1 MFYQSIIKSICWT
14 TFFLFF
20 QLALLAQQETYPCAA
35 SEMQRLR
42 FEKDPTLLQR
52 QLALDQTI
60 HQHIQRQNAQPEL
73 RNSAVFTIP
82 VVVHI
87 IHQNGSENISDA
99 LVQSAIQ
106 HLNDAFAHQGYYGT
120 AGKGTNIPIQFCLAQ
135 RNPNNQA
142 TNGITRDVSGLTT
155 LEMET
160 DDAALKNLNRWDPRQ
175 YVNIWVVRDINSKA
189 HGSGVAGYAYYASA
203 HGASFDGIVCE
214 ARYFGNTPEND
225 VVLIHEVGHYL
236 NLYHTFEGG
245 CTNNNCELE
254 GDRVCDTPPDQA
266 KHTGCVYNSCNTDTD
281 DTRAVNPLK
290 ADVNDLTEN
299 YLDYSPFSCQ
309 HAFTPGQSVRML
321 AALQTVRAS
330 LLDSPGCLPPCTQP
344 IAADMVVPSNL
355 VVGTPVT
362 FTFNGSGATRYEWK
376 LNGTVFSSQQN
387 PSYTFTQAGI
397 FTLEVIARNGD
408 LNCWSKKQIPIN
420 VLCNAAADFTPKL
433 MVVQRGSSLT
443 FTSTSTGANQYEWS
457 VNGAIV
463 GAGTTYSHTFGTDGD
478 YAIQLK
484 ASNASCSSIS
494 IGRVVVNRPCRG
506 DTAGQDF
513 PCPEICDN
521 DIDDNGD
528 GLVDCA
534 DPTCK
539 CEECRQLPDG
549 VITALDSIQCLGDS
563 LKVYLNVCNKGR
575 GVLRSSTPIAFYK
588 TDPTNSNA
596 TPLAGLKTL
605 GINLLPDSCT
615 SRSFVIKA
623 PGNNPIFVVLND
635 DYRRPRPYVLERYL
649 SEQYPECNYRNNRFQ
664 FTYNSPQT
672 PKLDLGPDQLTCA
685 NSVTLLRVPA
695 GFARYRWFDGSTD
708 STFTAF
714 SPGTYWVDVWDA
726 CGNQYSDSIQLKL
739 QALGDVELGADRN
752 ICAGDTLHL
761 SIAGFTQLKWW
772 PATGLNCDTCKSII
786 AKPDTTTRYYM
797 TARRGNCFAGDSV
810 LITVNAQPK
819 VDLGP
824 DRAFCSDTTWQ
835 LIGPLVPSLSYRWN
849 TGATTPSINVNQTGA
864 YALEVRN
871 AAGCNARD
879 TAKLTFI
886 SNFSFDLGMDTTLCT
901 GKSIRLPLKSI
912 DATAYRWSTGEQS
925 ASIEIREPGLYIL
938 EGTKDNCSWRD
949 SINITLED
957 CNRFAVYVPNVM
969 STTSAVN
976 AQFHPFFSTQT
987 ELVTYQFDIFDRWG
1001 EMVFR
1006 SQDAQQSWDGTK
1018 NGQWCN
1024 QGVYVWT
1031 LRARYRENGQEKEV
1045 FKVGEVLLLR

>member
-1 MFYQSIIKSICWT
+1 MFSQFITKSICWT

-20 QLALLAQQETYPCAA
+20 QLVLLAQQATYPCAA
-35 SEMQRLR
+35 SEMQRLL

-52 QLALDQTI
+52 QLALDGVI
-60 HQHIQRQNAQPEL
+60 HQHIQRQQNQADL

-82 VVVHI
+82 VAVHI
-87 IHQNGSENISDA
+87 IHQNGSENISDVQ
-99 LVQSAIQ
+99 VQSAIQ
-106 HLNDAFAHQGYYGT
+106 HLNDAFAHQGYYGA
-120 AGKGTNIPIQFCLAQ
+120 AGQGTNIPIQFCLAQ
-135 RNPNNQA
+135 RTPNNQA
-142 TNGITRDVSGLTT
+142 TNGITRDVSGLSNM
-155 LEMET
+155 EMET

-214 ARYFGNTPEND
+214 ARYFGNSPAND
-225 VVLIHEVGHYL
+225 VVLIHEIGHYL

-266 KHTGCVYNSCNTDTD
+266 KHTGCVYNSCNSDTD
-281 DTRAVNPLK
+281 DTRPVNPLK
-290 ADVNDLTEN
+290 TDANDLTEN

-309 HAFTPGQSVRML
+309 HAFTPGQSTRML

-344 IAADMVVPSNL
+344 IAADMIVPPNL
-355 VVGTPVT
+355 IVGTPVT
-362 FTFNGSGATRYEWK
+362 FTFSGSGATRFEWK
-376 LNGTVFSSQQN
+376 LNGTGFSTQQN
-387 PSYTFTQAGI
+387 PTYTFTQAGI
-397 FTLEVIARNGD
+397 NTLEVIARNGD
-408 LNCWSKKQIPIN
+408 LNCWSKKQIQIN
-420 VLCNAAADFTPKL
+420 VLCNAMADFTPKL
-433 MVVQRGSSLT
+433 RAVQRGNQLT
-443 FTSTSTGANQYEWS
+443 FTSTSTGATQYEWS
-457 VNGAIV
+457 VNGSVV
-463 GAGTTYSHTFGTDGD
+463 GTGTNYTHTFSVDGD
-478 YAIQLK
+478 YMIQLK
-484 ASNASCSSIS
+484 ASNANCNSIS

-528 GLVDCA
+528 GLTDCA

-563 LKVYLNVCNKGR
+563 LKVYLKVCNKGR
-575 GVLRSSTPIAFYK
+575 GFLRATTPIAFYK

-605 GINLLPDSCT
+605 GINLPPDSCIN
-615 SRSFVIKA
+615 RSFIIKA
-623 PGNNPIFVVLND
+623 PGSNPIFAVIND
-635 DYRRPRPYVLERYL
+635 NYRRPRPYTLERYL
-649 SEQYPECNYRNNRFQ
+649 SEENPECSYVNNKIQ
-664 FTYNSPQT
+664 FSYTPPNV
-672 PKLDLGPDQLTCA
+672 PKLDLGPDQLVCN
-685 NSVTLLRVPA
+685 NSVTVLWATP
-695 GFARYRWFDGSTD
+695 GFARYRWFDGITD
-708 STFTAF
+708 STLTAF
-714 SPGTYWVDVWDA
+714 SPGLYWIDAWDA
-726 CGNQYSDSIQLKL
+726 CGNLHSDSMRLNL
-739 QALGDVELGADRN
+739 QPLGDVELGPDRK
-752 ICAGDTLHL
+752 ICARDTLHL

-772 PATGLNCDTCKSII
+772 PTTGLNCDTCKSVI
-786 AKPDTTTRYYM
+786 ARPDTTTRYYV

-810 LITVNAQPK
+810 LVVVNPQPII
-819 VDLGP
+819 DLGL
-824 DRAFCSDTTWQ
+824 DRTFCGDTSLQ
-835 LIGPLVPSLSYRWN
+835 LIGPLVPGLNYRWS
-849 TGATTPSINVNQTGA
+849 TGATTPSINVGQTGD
-864 YALEVRN
+864 YSLEIKN
-871 AAGCNARD
+871 TEGCKARD
-879 TAKLTFI
+879 TVNLKFTPNFI
-886 SNFSFDLGMDTTLCT
+886 FDLGADTTLCT
-901 GKSIRLPLKSI
+901 GTVIPLPFQSI
-912 DATAYRWSTGEQS
+912 DADVYRWSTGEQTT
-925 ASIEIREPGLYIL
+925 SIEVTKAGLYIL
-938 EGTKDNCSWRD
+938 EGASENCTWRD
-949 SINITLED
+949 SINIALED

-969 STTSAVN
+969 STSSTVN

-987 ELVTYQFDIFDRWG
+987 ELVTYQFDIYDRWG

-1031 LRARYRENGQEKEV
+1031 LRVRYREDGQEKEA
-1045 FKVGEVLLLR
+1045 FKVGEVLLIR